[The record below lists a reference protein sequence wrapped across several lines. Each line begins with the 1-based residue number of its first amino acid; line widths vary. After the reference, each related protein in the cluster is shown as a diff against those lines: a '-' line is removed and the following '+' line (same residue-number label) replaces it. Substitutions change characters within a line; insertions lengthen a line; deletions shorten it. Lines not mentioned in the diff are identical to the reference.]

1 MPTISITLDRRRTVA
16 ELIADYLVA
25 QGFERI
31 YGLCGGHIQPIWDVA
46 DRAGITVVD
55 VRHEGAAVLMAHG
68 EAEVTG
74 RPGVALITAGPGLT
88 NGVTGIANAF
98 ASQVPIL
105 VISGR
110 PPRPQTGMGGMQEL
124 PQADIVRPVCR
135 YVGTADQR
143 HRVLPVLDAALS
155 AAEGDDGPPGPA
167 YVDFPT
173 DLLKEDV
180 HPADL
185 SPVRLATGA
194 PTPTPPD
201 PAALDAARDL
211 IRSSRRPLVIGGRG
225 VRPAAADLAS
235 FLEGTGA
242 LYLDTQES
250 RGALPAAHPA
260 AVPAMRGRAMQEADL
275 VITLGRR
282 LNYQLGFGSPAV
294 FAGGAR
300 FLRVGTT
307 AAETADNRRADV
319 ELRCTPTKALSEL
332 SEMAAAPD
340 ELDRA
345 WSEALR
351 SANAERVSR
360 LAEKMRTWPDG
371 ADGLMHPYRVI
382 AAVNELLDD
391 DSIVV
396 ADGGDFLSFAR
407 IGLGDCLYLDCGTLG
422 CLGVGVPFATAAA
435 LTAPQS
441 QVVALIGDGSFGF
454 TAMEIDTAVRH
465 GARAVFV
472 VANNGAWNIER
483 NDQKLRF
490 GGNYVGV
497 DLPGCRYDK
506 LAEALGAAGRRV
518 TDADELSA
526 ALTWGFANAPA
537 VIDVAVTQD
546 AESPD
551 FTSGLAVVHPR
562 QALTSWNDAEEAR
575 HATNPGGSN
584 A

>member
-1 MPTISITLDRRRTVA
+1 MTLDRRSTVA
-16 ELIADYLVA
+16 ELIAQYLVA
-25 QGFERI
+25 QGVERV
-31 YGLCGGHIQPIWDVA
+31 YGLCGGHIQPIWDAV

-68 EAEVTG
+68 EAEVTR

-98 ASQVPIL
+98 ASQVPLL

-110 PPRPQTGMGGMQEL
+110 APRPQTGMGAMQEL
-124 PQADIVRPVCR
+124 PQAEIVRPLTR
-135 YVGTADQR
+135 YVGTADER
-143 HRVLPVLDAALS
+143 HRVLPVLDEAVAA
-155 AAEGDDGPPGPA
+155 AQGDDGPAGPA

-180 HPADL
+180 RPADL
-185 SPVRLATGA
+185 SPVRLVAGEPAST
-194 PTPTPPD
+194 PD
-201 PAALDAARDL
+201 PADLEAARDL
-211 IRSSRRPLVIGGRG
+211 IRASRRPLVIGGRG
-225 VRPAAADLAS
+225 VRDGAAALAG
-235 FLEGTGA
+235 FLDETGA

-250 RGALPAAHPA
+250 RGALPASHPA

-282 LNYQLGFGSPAV
+282 LNYQLGYGSPAV
-294 FAGGAR
+294 FAAATG
-300 FLRVGTT
+300 FLRIGTST
-307 AAETADNRRADV
+307 AETADNRRADV
-319 ELRCTPTKALSEL
+319 ELRCGPAAALSAL
-332 SEMAAAPD
+332 NGIGVAPA
-340 ELDRA
+340 EPDRA
-345 WSEALR
+345 WSERLR
-351 SANAERVSR
+351 SENAERVSR
-360 LAEKMRTWPDG
+360 LAERMGTWPLG
-371 ADGLMHPYRVI
+371 ADGLMHPYRVV
-382 AAVNELLDD
+382 AAVNEQLSD

-407 IGLGDCLYLDCGTLG
+407 IGLGDCHYLDCGALG

-435 LTAPQS
+435 LAAPDS
-441 QVVALIGDGSFGF
+441 QVMALIGDGSLGF

-465 GARAVFV
+465 RARAVFV

-483 NDQKLRF
+483 NDQALRF

-497 DLPGCRYDK
+497 DLPDCRYDK
-506 LAEALGAAGRRV
+506 LAESLGAAGRRV
-518 TDADELSA
+518 SDPAELPE
-526 ALTWGFANAPA
+526 ALTWARANAPA
-537 VIDVAVTQD
+537 VLDVAVTQD

-575 HATNPGGSN
+575 QTANAGGDEE
-584 A
+584 

>member
-1 MPTISITLDRRRTVA
+1 MTLDRRLTVA
-16 ELIADYLVA
+16 ELIVEYLVA
-25 QGFERI
+25 QGVERV
-31 YGLCGGHIQPIWDVA
+31 YGLCGGHIQPIWDAA

-98 ASQVPIL
+98 ASQVPLL

-135 YVGTADQR
+135 YVGTVDER
-143 HRVLPVLDAALS
+143 HRVLPVLDAAV
-155 AAEGDDGPPGPA
+155 AAAQGDDGAAGPA

-185 SPVRLATGA
+185 SPVRLATSA
-194 PTPTPPD
+194 PSPTPD
-201 PAALDAARDL
+201 PAALDAAREL

-225 VRPAAADLAS
+225 VRSAAAELVA
-235 FLEGTGA
+235 FLDEAGA

-282 LNYQLGFGSPAV
+282 LNYQLGFGSPAL
-294 FAGGAR
+294 FGDAR
-300 FLRVGTT
+300 FLRVGTS

-319 ELRCTPTKALSEL
+319 ELRCAPAAALAELNGMDATPT
-332 SEMAAAPD
+332 

-345 WSEALR
+345 WSEGLR
-351 SANAERVSR
+351 RGNEERVSR
-360 LAEKMRTWPDG
+360 LEQKMGTWPLG
-371 ADGLMHPYRVI
+371 SDGLMHPYRIV
-382 AAVNELLDD
+382 AALNEQLTE

-396 ADGGDFLSFAR
+396 ADGGDILSFAR
-407 IGLGDCLYLDCGTLG
+407 IGLGDCLYLDCGALG

-435 LTAPQS
+435 LAAPQS
-441 QVVALIGDGSFGF
+441 RVAAVIGDGSVGF

-465 GARAVFV
+465 GARAVFI
-472 VANNGAWNIER
+472 VANNAAWNIER
-483 NDQKLRF
+483 NDQALRF

-497 DLPGCRYDK
+497 DLPDCRYDK
-506 LAEALGAAGRRV
+506 LGEALGAAGRRV
-518 TDADELSA
+518 TDPDELSS
-526 ALTWGFANAPA
+526 ALTWAFANAPA

-562 QALTSWNDAEEAR
+562 QALTSWNEAEEAR
-575 HATNPGGSN
+575 HDTNRGGSD